1 MPLEGVYSPED
12 GRMYLIG
19 CRSIDAPWRVASASR
34 DDLEEDGMDCSV
46 EVVVEYPP
54 TTTRWLVSPAAKLY
68 IASTRDANDPLY
80 FDRTELRSPPIN
92 YRDPRDVLTE
102 HTVVNLLCVAML
114 SAAVAATA
122 SQMRYVKSHPDV
134 APYVSLA
141 MLGVQALGYGVALV
155 TDAKMLPAWPNNH
168 GVFRTGYLHWDTD
181 CSIRALTLAALLLT
195 ARLAREVIPASELIK
210 SSCEYVQVTGGYS
223 PALCRAFV
231 EWC

>member
-1 MPLEGVYSPED
+1 MSLEGVYSPED

-46 EVVVEYPP
+46 EVVVEYQP

-141 MLGVQALGYGVALV
+141 MLGVQA
-155 TDAKMLPAWPNNH
+155 
-168 GVFRTGYLHWDTD
+168 RWDTGWRWSRTPRCCRRGRTTTA
-181 CSIRALTLAALLLT
+181 CSARGICTGTLT
-195 ARLAREVIPASELIK
+195 VPSERSPSRRC
-210 SSCEYVQVTGGYS
+210 SSRRGSRG
-223 PALCRAFV
+223 R
-231 EWC
+231 